1 MKKRLFLGTGL
12 LFLLVACH
20 SYKNI
25 PTADTSTDW
34 KSKVIPPSPQQK
46 GGDPEKGLQYM
57 FSGEYVGSGIPYE
70 LFEKQGKKLAKKAPL
85 SNDFNEDIP
94 YFVSVF
100 EVANGEKVV
109 SGNCFSCH
117 AATVNGEVILG
128 LGNYAS
134 DFRNNLSAFGKAIK
148 TTMRVKYGKDSPEW
162 AAYENFSNFF
172 AATTDAIET
181 HQVGVNPAARLAEA
195 CMKQRNPIDL
205 TYSKTEFYEIDD
217 YNIASDVPPLWNAK
231 KKNALYYTGIGRGDF
246 TKLLMQASVLGSP
259 DSTHARTVQQN
270 FVDVLA
276 WINQLEP
283 PAYPYAIDKAL
294 ASEGKSLF
302 EDHCSKC
309 HGTYGEV
316 ETYPNKVVALS
327 VIQTDPIYLNYAMT
341 SGITDWYNKSWFA
354 TSSPHSE
361 LRSYEGYVAPPLD
374 GIWATAPYLHNGAVP
389 TLEDLLNSEQRPKF
403 WQRDISDYDFDEQKV
418 GWKYEVKSN
427 GSGKKT
433 YDTTIPGYGNMG
445 HYFGDKLTPSERK
458 AVIEYLKTL

>member
-1 MKKRLFLGTGL
+1 MKIKVMYGIGL
-12 LFLLVACH
+12 LLILAACH
-20 SYKNI
+20 TYKGI
-25 PTADTSTDW
+25 PTADTTTDW
-34 KSKVIPPSPQQK
+34 KVQVIPEFPQQL
-46 GGDPEKGLQYM
+46 GGDAAKGLQYM
-57 FSGEYVGSGIPYE
+57 MAGDYVGSGIPYE
-70 LFEKQGKKLAKKAPL
+70 LFEKQGKKLAKKTPL
-85 SNDFNEDIP
+85 SNNFNEDIP
-94 YFVSVF
+94 YFVNVF
-100 EVANGEKVV
+100 EAANGEKVV

-117 AATVNGEVILG
+117 AANINGKVVLG

-134 DFRNNLSAFGKAIK
+134 DFRNNLSSFGKAIK
-148 TTMRVKYGKDSPEW
+148 VLMKVKYGKKSPEW
-162 AAYENFSNFF
+162 EAYQDFSNFF

-181 HQVGVNPAARLAEA
+181 HQIGVNPAARLAEA
-195 CMKQRNPIDL
+195 CMRQRNPIDL
-205 TYSKTEFYEIDD
+205 TFNENAYYELEP

-283 PAYPYAIDKAL
+283 PVYPYAIDKAL
-294 ASEGKSLF
+294 ASEGKALF

-327 VIQTDPIYLNYAMT
+327 VIQTDPIYLNYALT
-341 SGITDWYNKSWFA
+341 SGITTWYNQSWFA
-354 TSSPHSE
+354 TSYPHSE
-361 LRSYEGYVAPPLD
+361 LQSYEGYIAPPLD

-389 TLEDLLNSEQRPKF
+389 TLDDLLNSQQRPTF
-403 WQRDISDYDFDEQKV
+403 WQRNISDYDFDEQKV
-418 GWKYEVKSN
+418 GWHYEVKQN
-427 GSGKKT
+427 GGNKKT

-445 HYFGDKLTPSERK
+445 HYFGDKLSPVERK